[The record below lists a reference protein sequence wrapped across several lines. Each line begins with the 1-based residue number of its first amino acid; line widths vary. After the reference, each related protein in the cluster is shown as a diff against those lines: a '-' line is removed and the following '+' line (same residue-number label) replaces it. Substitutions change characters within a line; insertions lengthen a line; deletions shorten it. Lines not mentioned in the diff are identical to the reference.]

1 MFLQHLKFSCRR
13 ALRNKRQKFELKHVT
28 DKKAWYLIQFW
39 LIQLCLI
46 ILQKSNLE
54 LIFILLKM
62 RKSDIVDG
70 FKIRQACDFD
80 ILVVT
85 FHPLE
90 IFKQFFSDK
99 ESFVWLFLTLFYFL
113 KKYWSVRFSSWKLIF
128 TPRSSRVTPF
138 DCLVVPRIFW
148 RSASKYFSILR

>member
-113 KKYWSVRFSSWKLIF
+113 KNIDPFGFLDENLFSLPGVPEWHLSIVWWFLVSFGDQLPNIF
-128 TPRSSRVTPF
+128 LF
-138 DCLVVPRIFW
+138 
-148 RSASKYFSILR
+148 